1 MQNLKKRFKGFV
13 GNQNKDL
20 KMDKVL
26 ADQQKLASVLADNRR
41 FSMVPKAVL
50 QHNLSLYDW
59 KVLIVL
65 CLYSNYSGVAYP
77 THETI
82 EHLTGFSKTA
92 IIASLKR
99 LESMGLMRSLKSDWF
114 ENQKSKWKTNRYQI
128 LYNGKETPIPTDQ
141 ELKDAI
147 PYNWLQD
154 ETEKPA
160 ISIGQDQDKDIA
172 RDIKGKQLI
181 AGFNKLLNIK
191 GLHAETNSNLKASY
205 QLLLITD
212 NINKLL
218 QDIENI
224 INLDFNNGK
233 SINPHLSYY
242 VGKLT

>member
-1 MQNLKKRFKGFV
+1 
-13 GNQNKDL
+13 
-20 KMDKVL
+20 MDKVL

-59 KVLIVL
+59 KILIVL

-99 LESMGLMRSLKSDWF
+99 LEQMGLMRSLKSDWF
-114 ENQKSKWKTNRYQI
+114 ENQKSRWKTNRYQI
-128 LYNGKETPIPTDQ
+128 LYAGKDTPIPTDQ

-147 PYNWLQD
+147 PYNWGQD
-154 ETEKPA
+154 ETEKPT
-160 ISIGQDQDKDIA
+160 ISIGQDQVKDND

-191 GLHAETNSNLKASY
+191 GLHCEVNSNLKASY

-212 NINKLL
+212 SINKLL

-224 INLDFNNGK
+224 INSDFNQGK

-242 VGKLT
+242 VGRLT